1 MKRRL
6 LAVVAALLS
15 AGVGAALLLGYVS
28 GADRR
33 AMAGMQTQTV
43 LVLTQPVPE
52 GTSADDLAEL
62 VETKTL
68 PRVAVAPGAV
78 TDLAELS
85 GRVATAALE
94 PGEQLMAA
102 RFADPAA
109 LAEADKI
116 QVPRG
121 MHEFTVRLEAQRVLG
136 GQLAA
141 GDTVGVFVSVDR
153 KDNPRTHL
161 VLPQALVTAVVGGLA
176 PAGTQPAAPDK
187 AAPEDADAG
196 ETAADPAADLVGSG
210 IVEVRLATT
219 AADAEKVVFGAEHGT
234 LWLSLAKDANSNGI
248 RVVTERSVYE

>member
-52 GTSADDLAEL
+52 GTSADELAEL

-68 PRVAVAPGAV
+68 PSVAVAPGAV
-78 TDLAELS
+78 TDLDALS

-121 MHEFTVRLEAQRVLG
+121 MHEFTIRLEVQRVLG

-141 GDTVGVFVSVDR
+141 GDTVGVFVSIDR
-153 KDNPRTHL
+153 KDNPRTHM
-161 VLPQALVTAVVGGLA
+161 VLPEALVTAVVGGIE
-176 PAGTQPAAPDK
+176 PTTQPAAADEVEPENVDADK
-187 AAPEDADAG
+187 AAV
-196 ETAADPAADLVGSG
+196 DPAADLAASG
-210 IVEVRLATT
+210 LVEVRLATT

-234 LWLSLAKDANSNGI
+234 VWLSLAKDANSNGI
-248 RVVTERSVYE
+248 RVVTERNVYE

>member
-1 MKRRL
+1 MPAWGRP
-6 LAVVAALLS
+6 
-15 AGVGAALLLGYVS
+15 LLLGYVS

-52 GTSADDLAEL
+52 GTSADELAEL

-68 PRVAVAPGAV
+68 PSVAVAPGAV
-78 TDLAELS
+78 TDLDALS

-121 MHEFTVRLEAQRVLG
+121 MHEFTIRLEVQRVLG

-141 GDTVGVFVSVDR
+141 GDTVGVFVSIDR
-153 KDNPRTHL
+153 KDNPRTHM
-161 VLPQALVTAVVGGLA
+161 VLPEALVTAVVGGIE
-176 PAGTQPAAPDK
+176 PTTQPAAADEVEPENVDADK
-187 AAPEDADAG
+187 AAV
-196 ETAADPAADLVGSG
+196 DPVG
-210 IVEVRLATT
+210 
-219 AADAEKVVFGAEHGT
+219 
-234 LWLSLAKDANSNGI
+234 
-248 RVVTERSVYE
+248 